1 MLKQQ
6 VYIQDVLLNQLSIPS
21 RLLTS
26 YTSLDLDEK
35 EVMLLLQLQRF
46 IQDKVDFPTPDQ
58 LAAHV
63 TMNEKECANLLRGLI
78 QKGMLTIKQQEMQ
91 GEKLTEAYCLNPLWE
106 KLFQDEENDH
116 AVEHEEAPT
125 DGTIFILFEQEFGR
139 PLSPFEIETINA
151 WLDQDHI
158 SPALIK
164 AGLRESVLMG
174 KLNFKYIDRILREW
188 KKKGI
193 HTVEQARNSSKQFH
207 SRQSSTQETSKKRD
221 TSFYYN
227 WLEGE
232 E

>member
-1 MLKQQ
+1 MTKQIS
-6 VYIQDVLLNQLSIPS
+6 IQDILLNQIQIPVE
-21 RLLTS
+21 LFLA
-26 YTSLDLDEK
+26 YKDLGLNEK
-35 EVMLLLQLQRF
+35 EVMLLLQIQRF
-46 IQDKVDFPTPDQ
+46 LQDRVDFPTPDQ
-58 LAAHV
+58 LAAYV
-63 TMNEKECANLLRGLI
+63 TMDEKECAHLLRALI
-78 QKGMLTIKQQEMQ
+78 QKDMLAIKQQERE
-91 GEKLTEAYCLNPLWE
+91 GEKLSEAYCLTPLWN
-106 KLFQDEENDH
+106 KLFSSDTQQQ
-116 AVEHEEAPT
+116 EAST

-193 HTVEQARNSSKQFH
+193 HTVEQARNASKQFH
-207 SRQSSTQETSKKRD
+207 SSQTGTNQPTKKRD

-232 E
+232 D